1 MKNVILCHISETWG
15 NSELMRHEI
24 KEITGDAVTVDVAEP
39 GLERDISLF
48 PF

>member
-1 MKNVILCHISETWG
+1 
-15 NSELMRHEI
+15 MRDEI
-24 KEITGDAVTVDVAEP
+24 KRITGDAVAVDVAEP